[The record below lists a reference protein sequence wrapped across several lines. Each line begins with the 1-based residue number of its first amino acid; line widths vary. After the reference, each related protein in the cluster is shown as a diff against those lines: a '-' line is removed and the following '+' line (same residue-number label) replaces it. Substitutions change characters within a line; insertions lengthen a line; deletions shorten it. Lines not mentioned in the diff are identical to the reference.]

1 MALEKLR
8 DIGISE
14 GEIKVYLSLLELGTA
29 SVDQIHKKIGKD
41 RRNIYDILNKL
52 IDKGFV
58 TYIVENDKNKF
69 QALPAKRILD
79 YINEKES
86 DLIKTKLEIKNEITS
101 LIKKFE
107 PENSSINASVYKGKE
122 GIKAVFEDMLNYSE
136 NFFIGSGG
144 YVAEKMPFFWQQYN
158 KKRIKK
164 GIKWYNLARGEL
176 KSKIKL
182 SGKFLYNKFLPLE
195 FSANPVVIFIYGNK
209 VANVLWGKDFFA
221 FVVESKEVAE
231 NYKRYHKFL
240 WDKIAKN

>member
-8 DIGISE
+8 DVGISE

-29 SVDQIHKKIGKD
+29 SVYQIHKKIGKD

-58 TYIVENDKNKF
+58 TYIIENDKNKF

-79 YINEKES
+79 YIDEKES

-101 LIKKFE
+101 LIKKIE
-107 PENSSINASVYKGKE
+107 PENSSINASIYKGKE
-122 GIKAVFEDMLNYSE
+122 GIKAVFEDMFNYSE

-158 KKRIKK
+158 KRRIKK
-164 GIKWYNLARGEL
+164 NIKWYNLVRGEL
-176 KSKIKL
+176 RSKIKTT
-182 SGKFLYNKFLPLE
+182 GKFLYNKYLPLE

-209 VANVLWGKDFFA
+209 VANVLWSKDFFA
-221 FVVESKEVAE
+221 FVIESKEIAA
-231 NYKRYHKFL
+231 NYKKYHQFL
-240 WDKIAKN
+240 WDKIAKD